1 MKKSHFFGDW
11 WFLCDFW
18 CFLMAFLVIFW
29 LGLGNPAILRQNP
42 NKLSVGQFLKKGW
55 DWVILYFIVYKRCS
69 ESVGCVIVVGGR
81 KVMYTIENHLF
92 HPAKGAPQKRDDLPR
107 KKGTLLVPFL
117 RCPPSIL
124 MGNGGGT
131 PPPPSLFTGAHF
143 GYHLITE
150 WLAGPFIH
158 LLFHLCPK
166 IAFNRTTGRSVN
178 L

>member
-1 MKKSHFFGDW
+1 M
-11 WFLCDFW
+11 
-18 CFLMAFLVIFW
+18 LVV
-29 LGLGNPAILRQNP
+29 
-42 NKLSVGQFLKKGW
+42 S
-55 DWVILYFIVYKRCS
+55 ILYFIVYKRCS

-92 HPAKGAPQKRDDLPR
+92 HPAKGAPQKRDDLHR

-143 GYHLITE
+143 GFHLITE
-150 WLAGPFIH
+150 
-158 LLFHLCPK
+158 
-166 IAFNRTTGRSVN
+166 
-178 L
+178 